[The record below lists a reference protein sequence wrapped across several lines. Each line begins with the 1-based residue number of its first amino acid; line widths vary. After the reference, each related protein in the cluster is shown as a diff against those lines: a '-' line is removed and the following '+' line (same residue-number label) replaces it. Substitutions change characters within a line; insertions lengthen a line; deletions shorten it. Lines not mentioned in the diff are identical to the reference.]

1 MFLKQPNINSPMTEV
16 PIDLRHER
24 VKGIDEN
31 LNISWSLY
39 LPRPIDSFCQNL
51 ELYLVN
57 LIGNVTKIFLY
68 VVSHAEAYL
77 EPYQTRSSLPVVS
90 CEKGVLKNFAKFT
103 GKHLR

>member
-31 LNISWSLY
+31 LNIPWSLY

-57 LIGNVTKIFLY
+57 LIGNVTKIF
-68 VVSHAEAYL
+68 
-77 EPYQTRSSLPVVS
+77 SLCSFS
-90 CEKGVLKNFAKFT
+90 CRGVFRTLSNQKQSPSGVLRK
-103 GKHLR
+103 RCS

>member
-24 VKGIDEN
+24 VKGIDEH

-57 LIGNVTKIFLY
+57 LIGNVTKIFSL
-68 VVSHAEAYL
+68 
-77 EPYQTRSSLPVVS
+77 RSLS
-90 CEKGVLKNFAKFT
+90 CRGVFRTLSNQKQSPSGVLRK
-103 GKHLR
+103 RCS